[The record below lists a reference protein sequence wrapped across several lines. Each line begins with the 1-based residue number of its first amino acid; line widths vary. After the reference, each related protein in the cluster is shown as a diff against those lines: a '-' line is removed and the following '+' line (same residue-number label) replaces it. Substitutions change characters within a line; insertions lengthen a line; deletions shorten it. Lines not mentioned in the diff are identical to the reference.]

1 MDQFTLYKPRSLK
14 FNSNEM
20 IIKYTSKNFFYQ
32 MQENKIVFCKMIA
45 YEKLSEIT
53 KKKSFKFVE
62 IW

>member
-1 MDQFTLYKPRSLK
+1 
-14 FNSNEM
+14 M